1 MKNKEKFAD
10 KIIDFACIRDNIA
23 VNIKG
28 EVVGCSSLICENC
41 KFGKKEECKTA
52 IEEWLEEEYVEP
64 TVISKRDRAFL
75 NYLRENKKYIARDKN
90 NDLFIYETKP
100 RKAEKCWGMTD
111 SLVCESYL
119 YLNRHFDVGFPMV
132 KWEDEE
138 PWKID
143 DLKKLEVCEDYE

>member
-41 KFGKKEECKTA
+41 KFGKKEECETA
-52 IEEWLEEEYVEP
+52 IKEWLEEEYVEL

-75 NYLRENKKYIARDKN
+75 EYLKGDYKYIARDEN
-90 NDLFIYETKP
+90 GNLFVYGEKP
-100 RKAEKCWGMTD
+100 IKAGTSWSMS
-111 SLVCESYL
+111 SLVCDGYL
-119 YLNRHFDVGFPMV
+119 YLNRHFNVDFPMV
-132 KWEDEE
+132 KWADVE

-143 DLKKLEVCEDYE
+143 DLKKLKLVDEYE